1 MRTGGEAFIVRD
13 NSDYVINF
21 TFDVEWAEETAKTAR
36 FALQRGGYMD
46 VPFTGSSVAVP
57 VISTGRRV
65 DVGVFAGNLRTTTS
79 ATLPLVPSIR
89 SKGGAPVPPEDA
101 VYDKLI
107 ALINSMGEISDD
119 DIKQAVEDYLSA
131 NPIAALLVTILRNAE
146 YSTDQSDNITAL
158 ATALNATPEPD
169 APDEPD
175 EPVVVRYAIT
185 NNLTECVNSNAATS
199 LTEGASYTATLTA
212 SDGFVLDAVTV
223 MMGGVDVTTD
233 VYADG
238 VITIPSVTGDVVIT
252 ASAVIKKT
260 EELPFVSGQT
270 YTVDDLEVVDGNGF
284 NSSGIISENSGLSY
298 AIFPCRGANRAMFN
312 SNIYANYG
320 VLMLDADK
328 KYIRTV
334 GTVQTSG
341 LFAENGITFAE
352 ISRDAEYIMFQCRSG
367 NMQNITLE
375 LYQDPEYNGVYELNT
390 WYRIPWIVGFSI
402 NTTTGVISENADKMC
417 SDYMSI
423 YGATT
428 IQISNGLRHFHVFY
442 DADKNYLST
451 VTVQTNAPASY
462 DIPDGATYLVIAP
475 PGAAQH
481 HNNSIRIT
489 K

>member
-1 MRTGGEAFIVRD
+1 MALTKR
-13 NSDYVINF
+13 NYVSGKTVI
-21 TFDVEWAEETAKTAR
+21 TAE
-36 FALQRGGYMD
+36 
-46 VPFTGSSVAVP
+46 
-57 VISTGRRV
+57 
-65 DVGVFAGNLRTTTS
+65 NLNDIQD
-79 ATLPLVPSIR
+79 SI
-89 SKGGAPVPPEDA
+89 
-101 VYDKLI
+101 I
-107 ALINSMGEISDD
+107 ALESNGGVGMGITGATVGQ
-119 DIKQAVEDYLSA
+119 IAK
-131 NPIAALLVTILRNAE
+131 IAAVDASGVPTAWSPADMPSGGGGSTVKLDTTLTQSGKAADAKAVGDALATMENKIPTASGGMSVTAADLLVTILRNAE

-169 APDEPD
+169 IPDVPEGPDEPI
-175 EPVVVRYAIT
+175 VVRYAIT

-223 MMGGVDVTTD
+223 TMGGVDVTAT

-252 ASAVIKKT
+252 ASAVVVKT

-270 YTVDDLEVVDGNGF
+270 YTVADLEVVNGNMF
-284 NSSGIISENSGLSY
+284 NGSGIISENSGFSY

-312 SNIYANYG
+312 SNIYSNYG

-328 KYIRTV
+328 KYIRQV
-334 GTVQTSG
+334 GRNTSDS
-341 LFAENGITFAE
+341 LFVENKITFAE
-352 ISRDAEYIMFQCRSG
+352 ISRDAEYIMFQCRSS

-390 WYRIPWIVGFSI
+390 WYRIPWLVGYKV
-402 NTTTGVISENADKMC
+402 NTTTGVISEKANEMC

-428 IQISNGLRHFHVFY
+428 IQISNGFRHFHVFY

-451 VTVQTNAPASY
+451 ITVQGKTPVSY
-462 DIPDGATYLVIAP
+462 NIPDGATYLVIAP
-475 PGAAQH
+475 SDGAQH
-481 HNNSIRIT
+481 NNCSIRIT
-489 K
+489 E